1 MTQRESHLSSIALGG
16 NVDSPIK
23 RHLPIR
29 TRERVYNEW
38 AAVLQRQDELAIQK
52 QQEDANR
59 AKVRQ

>member
-38 AAVLQRQDELAIQK
+38 AAVLQR
-52 QQEDANR
+52 
-59 AKVRQ
+59 